1 MARGVDDAVAQGG
14 TTVSQESHMTDFI
27 VVGAG
32 ASGSVVA
39 RRLLDRGYS
48 VHVLEAGPS
57 DTNPDIHTSS
67 GWPALLHSGQDWVFM
82 TAPQRHANNRRLYWP
97 RGKVLGGSSSLNGQI
112 YLRGHCSDYD
122 GWAQLGC
129 AGWDFGSIFGL
140 FLRSEDHVD
149 GASRWHGA
157 GGLLPVERIT
167 RPNPTSVAFVEAAND
182 LGHRFIDDFNGPH
195 QAGVGY
201 SQVTTRNGRRAS
213 AWQSFMAPVLGDS
226 RLTVTTGALVQ
237 HVIIR
242 SGRAVGVQYAVGG
255 QIRRACAERE
265 VILSAGTLG
274 SPKLL
279 LLSGIGPAEHLAEV
293 GVKVV
298 VDLPG
303 VGENLH
309 DHLLVSN
316 VYEASRPMEPA
327 HHNLLECQLF
337 TSSAYWR
344 GPGPDLQPV
353 FMHVVYPAEGY
364 PVPRNGYTIAPGI
377 IRPRSR
383 GTLRLASADPATAP
397 WCDPN
402 VLAEPYDLEALV
414 DAVEICREIGASS
427 AFDDWRYAE
436 VAPGPRV
443 RTRDHLR
450 EYVRRAVGTY
460 HHQVGTCRMG
470 VDDDAVVA
478 PDLRVRG
485 VEGLRVV
492 DASVMPSVT
501 AGNTN
506 APAIMIGEKASDL
519 IAGMPTSQRITA
531 ITARRDRRDRASV
544 AGRCPESR

>member
-1 MARGVDDAVAQGG
+1 MSHRTH
-14 TTVSQESHMTDFI
+14 TTDYI

-39 RRLLDRGYS
+39 RRLLERGYS
-48 VHVLEAGPS
+48 VHVLEAGLA
-57 DTNPDIHTSS
+57 DINPDIHTSS
-67 GWPALLHSGQDWVFM
+67 GWPALLHSAQDWAFM
-82 TAPQRHANNRRLYWP
+82 TTPQRHAGNRRLYWP

-112 YLRGHCSDYD
+112 YMRGHRSDYD

-129 AGWDFGSIFGL
+129 TGWDFESVLGL
-140 FLRSEDHVD
+140 FRRSEDHVD
-149 GASRWHGA
+149 GASPWHGA
-157 GGLLPVERIT
+157 GGPLPVERIT
-167 RPNPTSVAFVEAAND
+167 RPNPTSVAFIEAANA
-182 LGHRFIDDFNGPH
+182 LGHPIVDDFNGPS
-195 QAGVGY
+195 QLGVGY
-201 SQVTTRNGRRAS
+201 SQLTTRNGRRAS
-213 AWQSFMAPVLGDS
+213 AWRSFMATARGNP
-226 RLTVTTGALVQ
+226 RLAVTTGALVH
-237 HVIIR
+237 HVTIR
-242 SGRAVGVQYAVGG
+242 GGRAVGVQYSVRG
-255 QIRRACAERE
+255 QVLQASAESE
-265 VILSAGTLG
+265 VVLSAGTIG

-279 LLSGIGPAEHLAEV
+279 MLSGIGPAEHLAEI
-293 GVKVV
+293 GVNAT

-316 VYEASRPMEPA
+316 IYEASRPIEPP

-344 GPGPDLQPV
+344 GPGPDLQPL
-353 FMHVVYPAEGY
+353 FMNLVYPAEGY
-364 PVPRNGYTIAPGI
+364 RVPRNGYTIAPGI

-397 WCDPN
+397 QCDPN

-427 AFDDWRYAE
+427 AFRDWRHAE
-436 VAPGPRV
+436 VAPGPAA

-450 EYVRRAVGTY
+450 AYVRRAAGTY

-485 VEGLRVV
+485 VDGLRVA
-492 DASVMPSVT
+492 DASVMPSIT

-506 APAIMIGEKASDL
+506 APSIMIGEKASDL
-519 IAGMPTSQRITA
+519 LVGAPPRRRVTA
-531 ITARRDRRDRASV
+531 ATVRRDRRGRAAV
-544 AGRCPESR
+544 VGRSPESR

>member
-1 MARGVDDAVAQGG
+1 MSQRTH
-14 TTVSQESHMTDFI
+14 TTDYI

-32 ASGSVVA
+32 ASGSVIA

-48 VHVLEAGPS
+48 VHVLEAGPA
-57 DTNPDIHTSS
+57 DINPDIHASS
-67 GWPALLHSGQDWVFM
+67 GWPALLHSAADWAFV
-82 TAPQRHANNRRLYWP
+82 TTPQRHAGNRRLYWP

-112 YLRGHCSDYD
+112 YMRGHCSDYD

-129 AGWDFGSIFGL
+129 TGWDFESVFNL

-149 GASRWHGA
+149 GGSRWHGA
-157 GGLLPVERIT
+157 GGPLPVERIT
-167 RPNPTSVAFVEAAND
+167 RPNPTSVAFVEAANA
-182 LGHRFIDDFNGPH
+182 LGHQVIDDFNGPS
-195 QAGVGY
+195 QTGVGY
-201 SQVTTRNGRRAS
+201 SQLTTRNGRRAS
-213 AWQSFMAPVLGDS
+213 AWRGFMAPARGNP
-226 RLTVTTGALVQ
+226 RLAVTTGALVH

-242 SGRAVGVQYAVGG
+242 AGRAVGVQYSVRG
-255 QIRRACAERE
+255 QILQASAESE
-265 VILSAGTLG
+265 VVLSAGTIG

-279 LLSGIGPAEHLAEV
+279 MLSGIGPAEHLAEI
-293 GVKVV
+293 GVEAT

-316 VYEASRPMEPA
+316 IYEASRPIEAP

-353 FMHVVYPAEGY
+353 FMHVVYPADGY
-364 PVPRNGYTIAPGI
+364 PVPHNGYTIAPGI

-397 WCDPN
+397 HCDPN

-414 DAVEICREIGASS
+414 DAVEICREIGASP
-427 AFDDWRYAE
+427 AFRDWRPAE
-436 VAPGPRV
+436 VAPGPAA

-450 EYVRRAVGTY
+450 AYVRRAVGTY

-485 VEGLRVV
+485 VDGLRVA
-492 DASVMPSVT
+492 DASVMPTIT

-519 IAGMPTSQRITA
+519 IVGAPPRRRVTA
-531 ITARRDRRDRASV
+531 ATVRRDPRGRAAV
-544 AGRCPESR
+544 AGRSPESR

>member
-1 MARGVDDAVAQGG
+1 
-14 TTVSQESHMTDFI
+14 VSQRTHTTDFI

-32 ASGSVVA
+32 ASGSVIA

-48 VHVLEAGPS
+48 VHVLEAGPA
-57 DTNPDIHTSS
+57 DIHPDIHTSS
-67 GWPALLHSGQDWVFM
+67 GWPSLLHSAADWAFM
-82 TAPQRHANNRRLYWP
+82 TTPQRHANDRSLYWP

-112 YLRGHCSDYD
+112 YIRGHCSDYD

-129 AGWDFGSIFGL
+129 AGWDFESVFGL

-149 GASRWHGA
+149 GASTWHGA
-157 GGLLPVERIT
+157 GGPLPVERIT
-167 RPNPTSVAFVEAAND
+167 QPNPTSIAFVEAANA
-182 LGHRFIDDFNGPH
+182 LGHAFNDDFNGPH

-201 SQVTTRNGRRAS
+201 NQVTTRRGRRAS
-213 AWQSFMAPVLGDS
+213 AWRSFMSPVRGNP
-226 RLTVTTGALVQ
+226 RLAVTTGALVH

-242 SGRAVGVQYAVGG
+242 GGRAVGVQYSVRGRIL
-255 QIRRACAERE
+255 QACAESE
-265 VILSAGTLG
+265 VVLSAGSIG

-279 LLSGIGPAEHLAEV
+279 MLSGIGPAEHLAEF
-293 GVKVV
+293 GVRAT

-316 VYEASRPMEPA
+316 IYEATRPLELPR
-327 HHNLLECQLF
+327 HNLLEAQLF

-344 GPGPDLQPV
+344 GPGPDLQPL
-353 FMHVVYPAEGY
+353 FMNMVYPADGY
-364 PVPRNGYTIAPGI
+364 PAPRNGYTILPGI

-383 GTLRLASADPATAP
+383 GTLRLASADPAAAP
-397 WCDPN
+397 RCDPN

-414 DAVEICREIGASS
+414 DAVEICREIGANA

-436 VAPGPRV
+436 VAPGPAA
-443 RTRDHLR
+443 RTRDDLR
-450 EYVRRAVGTY
+450 EYVRRAVTSY

-485 VEGLRVV
+485 VEGLRVA
-492 DASVMPSVT
+492 DASVMPSIT

-519 IAGMPTSQRITA
+519 LVGAPVGQRVRPATV
-531 ITARRDRRDRASV
+531 RHDRRDRAAV
-544 AGRCPESR
+544 AGRSREPR

>member
-1 MARGVDDAVAQGG
+1 MRHRTH
-14 TTVSQESHMTDFI
+14 TTDYV

-48 VHVLEAGPS
+48 VHVLEAGPA
-57 DTNPDIHTSS
+57 DINPDIHISS
-67 GWPALLHSGQDWVFM
+67 GWPALLHGAQDWAFL
-82 TAPQRHANNRRLYWP
+82 TTPQRHAGNRRLYWP

-112 YLRGHCSDYD
+112 YLRGHRSVYD
-122 GWAQLGC
+122 EWARLGC
-129 AGWDFGSIFGL
+129 AGWDFESVFGL

-149 GASRWHGA
+149 GASPWHGA
-157 GGLLPVERIT
+157 GGPLPVERIT
-167 RPNPTSVAFVEAAND
+167 RPNPTSVAFVEAANA
-182 LGHRFIDDFNGPH
+182 LGHRVIDDFNGPH
-195 QAGVGY
+195 PVGVGY
-201 SQVTTRNGRRAS
+201 NHVTTRNGRRAS
-213 AWQSFMAPVLGDS
+213 AWRSFMAPVRGNP
-226 RLTVTTGALVQ
+226 RLAVTTGALVH
-237 HVIIR
+237 HVVIR
-242 SGRAVGVQYAVGG
+242 AGRAVGVQYSVRG
-255 QIRRACAERE
+255 QLLQASAESE
-265 VILSAGTLG
+265 VVLCAGTVG
-274 SPKLL
+274 SPKVLM
-279 LLSGIGPAEHLAEV
+279 LSGIGPAEHLAEI
-293 GVKVV
+293 GVKAA

-316 VYEASRPMEPA
+316 VYEASRPLEPP

-337 TSSAYWR
+337 TSSTYRR
-344 GPGPDLQPV
+344 GSCPDLQPL
-353 FMHVVYPAEGY
+353 FMHLVYPAESY

-397 WCDPN
+397 RCDPN

-414 DAVEICREIGASS
+414 DAVEICREIGAGS
-427 AFDDWRYAE
+427 AFRDWRYAE
-436 VAPGPRV
+436 IAPGPAA

-450 EYVRRAVGTY
+450 AYVRRAVGTY

-485 VEGLRVV
+485 VEGLRVA
-492 DASVMPSVT
+492 DASIMPSIT

-519 IAGMPTSQRITA
+519 ILGAPAVASVTA
-531 ITARRDRRDRASV
+531 ATVRRDPRDRAAV
-544 AGRCPESR
+544 GGRSPE

>member
-1 MARGVDDAVAQGG
+1 M
-14 TTVSQESHMTDFI
+14 VSHRTHTTDFI

-48 VHVLEAGPS
+48 VHVLEAGPA
-57 DTNPDIHTSS
+57 DINPDIHISS
-67 GWPALLHSGQDWVFM
+67 RWPALLHSGQDWAFM
-82 TAPQRHANNRRLYWP
+82 TTPQRHANNRRLYWL

-112 YLRGHCSDYD
+112 YIRGHRSDYD
-122 GWAQLGC
+122 EWAQLGC
-129 AGWDFGSIFGL
+129 KGWDFESILPL

-157 GGLLPVERIT
+157 GGPLPVERIT
-167 RPNPTSVAFVEAAND
+167 RPNPTSVAFIDAASA
-182 LGHRFIDDFNGPH
+182 LGHPVIDDFNGPR

-213 AWQSFMAPVLGDS
+213 AWRSFMAPVRGNP
-226 RLTVTTGALVQ
+226 RLAVTTGALV
-237 HVIIR
+237 HHAVIR
-242 SGRAVGVQYAVGG
+242 GGRAVGVQYSARG
-255 QIRRACAERE
+255 QILQASADSE
-265 VILSAGTLG
+265 VVLCAGTVG

-279 LLSGIGPAEHLAEV
+279 MLSGIGPAEHLTEI
-293 GVKVV
+293 GVKAT

-316 VYEASRPMEPA
+316 IYEAARPMEPP

-337 TSSAYWR
+337 TSTAYWR
-344 GPGPDLQPV
+344 GPGPDLQPL
-353 FMHVVYPAEGY
+353 FMHLVYPAEGY
-364 PVPRNGYTIAPGI
+364 PVPRNGYTIAPSI

-383 GTLRLASADPATAP
+383 GILRLVSADPAAAP
-397 WCDPN
+397 RCDPN
-402 VLAEPYDLEALV
+402 VLAEPYDVEALV
-414 DAVEICREIGASS
+414 DAVEICREIGASA
-427 AFDDWRYAE
+427 AFDEWRYAE
-436 VAPGPRV
+436 VAPGPAA

-450 EYVRRAVGTY
+450 AYVRRAVGSY

-470 VDDDAVVA
+470 VDDDAVVT

-485 VEGLRVV
+485 VAGLRVADV
-492 DASVMPSVT
+492 SVMPSIT
-501 AGNTN
+501 AGNTH

-519 IAGMPTSQRITA
+519 IMGAPVSRGVTA
-531 ITARRDRRDRASV
+531 ATARHDPRGRAV
-544 AGRCPESR
+544 AAGRPQESR

>member
-1 MARGVDDAVAQGG
+1 M
-14 TTVSQESHMTDFI
+14 SHRTHTTDFI

-48 VHVLEAGPS
+48 VHVLEAGPA
-57 DTNPDIHTSS
+57 DTNPDIRISS
-67 GWPALLHSGQDWVFM
+67 RWPALLHSGADWAFM
-82 TAPQRHANNRRLYWP
+82 TTPQRHANDRRLYWP
-97 RGKVLGGSSSLNGQI
+97 RGKVLGGSSSINGQI
-112 YLRGHCSDYD
+112 YIRGHGSDYD

-129 AGWDFGSIFGL
+129 TGWDFESVFGL

-149 GASRWHGA
+149 GASPWHGA
-157 GGLLPVERIT
+157 GGPLSVERIT
-167 RPNPTSVAFVEAAND
+167 RPNPTSVAFIEGANA
-182 LGHRFIDDFNGPH
+182 LGHQVIDDFNGPH
-195 QAGVGY
+195 QVGVGY
-201 SQVTTRNGRRAS
+201 SQVTTRNGRRVS
-213 AWQSFMAPVLGDS
+213 AWRSFMAPMRGNP
-226 RLTVTTGALVQ
+226 RLAVTTGALVH

-242 SGRAVGVQYAVGG
+242 GGRAVGVQYSVRG
-255 QIRRACAERE
+255 QILQASAECE
-265 VILSAGTLG
+265 VVLSAGTVG

-279 LLSGIGPAEHLAEV
+279 MLSGIGPAEHLAEM
-293 GVKVV
+293 GVKAT

-316 VYEASRPMEPA
+316 VYEASRPMEPPR
-327 HHNLLECQLF
+327 HNLLECQLF

-344 GPGPDLQPV
+344 GPGPDLQPL
-353 FMHVVYPAEGY
+353 FMHLVYPAESY
-364 PVPRNGYTIAPGI
+364 PVPHNGYTIAPGI

-383 GTLRLASADPATAP
+383 GTLRLASADPATP
-397 WCDPN
+397 PQCDPN
-402 VLAEPYDLEALV
+402 VLAEPYDIEALV

-427 AFDDWRYAE
+427 AFRDWRYAE
-436 VAPGPRV
+436 VAPGPAA

-450 EYVRRAVGTY
+450 AYVRRAVGSY

-485 VEGLRVV
+485 VDGLRVA
-492 DASVMPSVT
+492 DASVMPSIT

-519 IAGMPTSQRITA
+519 IAGVPASQRVTA
-531 ITARRDRRDRASV
+531 ATVRRDPRGRAAV
-544 AGRCPESR
+544 AGRSPESR